1 MKLGQPVVLVGR
13 VAVRE
18 RPDDRR
24 EADDQSLS
32 FWQDGI
38 GLLEQTKNK
47 EGIGVAIEDRIEPC
61 AEVAFEPLQA
71 GDLALAAVDDRCD
84 LRDHAAGRRTGRDQ
98 NPSAIFWRSSGRN
111 SVTR

>member
-1 MKLGQPVVLVGR
+1 MKSGQTVELVGC

-18 RPDDRR
+18 RRYDCR

-38 GLLEQTKNK
+38 GMLEQTKKK
-47 EGIGVAIEDRIEPC
+47 ERIGVAIEDRIEPC

-71 GDLALAAVDDRCD
+71 GDLAVTAVDD
-84 LRDHAAGRRTGRDQ
+84 
-98 NPSAIFWRSSGRN
+98 
-111 SVTR
+111 